1 MRDINV
7 SLSGVDINYKMA
19 SQIARAIAHEINGED
34 PIVVAWHDKP
44 QSRMSPVIEGGDIHT
59 RWHDYGESHGGKLKV
74 GINGEY
80 DFIFA
85 EFGQYESGFPSP
97 YVSVHDAKG
106 QEFLCQ
112 INALKDPQKPS
123 EDACVKLGEAGKEL

>member
-1 MRDINV
+1 MQDINV
-7 SLSGVDINYKMA
+7 SLSGIAMNYKMA
-19 SQIARAIAHEINGED
+19 SQIAHAIAHEINGKE

-44 QSRMSPVIEGGDIHT
+44 QARMSPVIEGGDIHT
-59 RWHDYGESHGGKLKV
+59 RWHDYGASHGGKLEV
-74 GINGEY
+74 DINGDY

-85 EFGQYESGFPSP
+85 DPGEYESGFPSP

-123 EDACVKLGEAGKEL
+123 EDACVKLDESGKEL